1 MPDENWVLTAGD
13 ILAIVLV
20 TVVGFATHGEAGLSF
35 IPRMLA
41 AIIPLSIVWF
51 LLAPWFGLF
60 QSEITF
66 NPRQI
71 WRPAFVMLYAGPLA
85 VLLRGLILNTPI
97 LPIFAVV
104 FSGTSALGIMFWRG
118 IYYLLKRK

>member
-51 LLAPWFGLF
+51 LLAP
-60 QSEITF
+60 
-66 NPRQI
+66 
-71 WRPAFVMLYAGPLA
+71 
-85 VLLRGLILNTPI
+85 
-97 LPIFAVV
+97 
-104 FSGTSALGIMFWRG
+104 
-118 IYYLLKRK
+118 